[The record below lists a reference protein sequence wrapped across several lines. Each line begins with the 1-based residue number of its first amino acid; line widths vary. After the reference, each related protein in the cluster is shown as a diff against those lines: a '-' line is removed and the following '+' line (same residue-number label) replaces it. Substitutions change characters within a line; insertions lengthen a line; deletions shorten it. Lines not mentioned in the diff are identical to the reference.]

1 MMIQCQAVMQQ
12 IYPKGVTL
20 KSQIMLTHSG
30 FCEFHAY
37 VSLNCAK
44 LISKAKT
51 SVKTFFMVYLFNS
64 HTEIYVPLIFQISDT
79 FLKSGPFN

>member
-1 MMIQCQAVMQQ
+1 
-12 IYPKGVTL
+12 
-20 KSQIMLTHSG
+20 MLTYSG

-44 LISKAKT
+44 LSSKAKS

-79 FLKSGPFN
+79 FFKIRPI